1 MMLCIS
7 LTVAVERS
15 LSDCLSVMIRCSTK
29 TADFIMQI
37 LSPLDFNIGITY
49 HVGLALKGKS
59 HEKMKFLKTCVS

>member
-1 MMLCIS
+1 VMLCIS

-49 HVGLALKGKS
+49 HVGSPTKK
-59 HEKMKFLKTCVS
+59 